1 MRIGCVGY
9 RAKSSRLCR
18 LFASQFVPHG
28 VYYGKVMKI
37 FQHFT
42 MIVGLAVA
50 VSFSASAQGIESS
63 SGDSGAGISMEGDTD
78 KPKKKKKKSEK
89 TEKKTSPVGKAVGKL
104 KTFNGKPSKKALV
117 YIYLQSASWCPPCN
131 QEMPGVVE
139 AYKEMKKDGRA
150 EIILVGHDSTE
161 DAAKKF
167 LKKYKAKFAGVLSS
181 DKKVADL
188 PGFTLAEGIPNAIMV
203 DAEGNVLASGFPSG
217 IIPQWKQAVEQLEA
231 AAEE

>member
-1 MRIGCVGY
+1 
-9 RAKSSRLCR
+9 
-18 LFASQFVPHG
+18 
-28 VYYGKVMKI
+28 MKI

-50 VSFSASAQGIESS
+50 VSFSVSAQGIESS

-117 YIYLQSASWCPPCN
+117 YIYLQSASWCSPCN

-181 DKKVADL
+181 NKKVADL
-188 PGFTLAEGIPNAIMV
+188 PGFTLADGIPNAIMV